1 MQNKHVIFFIKKQN
15 SEVVPLS
22 FSKTPPPP
30 KWSPDHF
37 FNFFIF
43 APFPYFIRT
52 HLVEFCI
59 ITESN
64 HDASGFL
71 DDKGLRN

>member
-1 MQNKHVIFFIKKQN
+1 MLGRGGQGRSGPRTTF
-15 SEVVPLS
+15 L
-22 FSKTPPPP
+22 
-30 KWSPDHF
+30 
-37 FNFFIF
+37 NFFIF